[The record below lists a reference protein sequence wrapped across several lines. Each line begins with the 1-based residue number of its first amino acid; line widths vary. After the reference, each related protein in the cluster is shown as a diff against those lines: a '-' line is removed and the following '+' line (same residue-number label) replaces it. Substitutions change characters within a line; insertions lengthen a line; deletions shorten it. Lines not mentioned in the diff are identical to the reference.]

1 MPELPEVETI
11 IQRLKNGD
19 LHHPPVPGHIIQSI
33 EVTWDRIIAK
43 PNPDDFKNNIIGKEI
58 IDARRRGKFLH
69 FPLNKGHMIAHLRMS
84 GNMRMERR
92 LTDESKTIPIEEYD
106 KVIINFQENWRLVFV
121 SIRKFGRMWYV
132 EDQKTLFG
140 DLGPEPLGEDFSANK
155 LYEMLRAHSRQIKP
169 LLMDQAFIAGMGNVY
184 TDEALFRA
192 KIHPLRKSDS
202 LSKIE
207 AERLYNAIQV
217 VLREGVLRLGT
228 SLDRIY
234 EGGQFQNYFRAYQQD
249 GKPCPDCGTTIEKI
263 TVGQRGTHICP
274 NCQEKPEDL
283 GSRF

>member
-11 IQRLKNGD
+11 IQRLKKGD
-19 LHHPPVPGHIIQSI
+19 LDHPPVPGHIIQSV

-43 PNPDDFKNNIIGKEI
+43 PDPKGFKENIIGKEI

-69 FPLNKGHMIAHLRMS
+69 FPLNKGHMMAHLRMS
-84 GNMRMERR
+84 GNIRMERR
-92 LTDESKTIPIEEYD
+92 LTEEGKAIPPEEYD
-106 KVIINFQENWRLVFV
+106 KVIINFEENWRLVFV

-155 LYEMLRAHSRQIKP
+155 LYEMLHAHSRQIKP
-169 LLMDQAFIAGMGNVY
+169 LLMNQTFIAGMGNVY

-202 LSKIE
+202 LSSIE
-207 AERLYNAIQV
+207 AELLYNAIQI

-234 EGGQFQNYFRAYQQD
+234 EGGQFQNYFRVYQQD
-249 GKPCPDCGTTIEKI
+249 GKPCPNCGTIIEKI

-274 NCQEKPEDL
+274 NCQKKPEDVD
-283 GSRF
+283 